1 MEVQCSTEG
10 GHAELD
16 WNCPAIQEGRKHV
29 QREMQQLN
37 AALAAFEVE
46 EIWVERLPKEFGA
59 KKRSPYIR
67 GSA

>member
-1 MEVQCSTEG
+1 
-10 GHAELD
+10 
-16 WNCPAIQEGRKHV
+16 V